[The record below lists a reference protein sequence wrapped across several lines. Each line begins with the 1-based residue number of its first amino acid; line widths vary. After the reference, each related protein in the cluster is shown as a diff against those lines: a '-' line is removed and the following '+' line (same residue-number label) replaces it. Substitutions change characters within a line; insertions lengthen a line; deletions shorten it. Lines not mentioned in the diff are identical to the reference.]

1 MAERRLPRH
10 TRVQMQCSLR
20 QTPRPAHGLCALA
33 LSPRCNWAFEAGKTI
48 CSLGK
53 GGHPSPTA
61 AAPVLPADSTQG
73 TRGRGRGR
81 SGASTPADPQ
91 PPGPEAGKRG
101 DARRSLCRLGPPL
114 ASGGSRREPPP
125 SRALLTAPTRP
136 HTGLAAARPGH
147 KARGCESRR
156 QAGGP
161 SNEGGAGRSARSC
174 CGMGWREGGTP
185 RPHPRGAATRLRRD
199 RTGPDRTRSPAAART
214 CTYARQR
221 GPRCVRRRPAAAPVP
236 ASAVPALGG
245 PPRRPP
251 HHMIRADISQ
261 PGTAPPPAR
270 AAPSGRRRRAWEQV
284 LPRKERLFVTKN
296 AFA

>member
-1 MAERRLPRH
+1 MARPGPATIPGVSASSLKRPHLNMAERRLPRH

-73 TRGRGRGR
+73 TPGRGRGR

-101 DARRSLCRLGPPL
+101 DARRSLRRLGPPL

-199 RTGPDRTRSPAAART
+199 RTGPDPQPGRRPHLHLRSPARPALRPQAP
-214 CTYARQR
+214 
-221 GPRCVRRRPAAAPVP
+221 GRRPGAG
-236 ASAVPALGG
+236 LGG
-245 PPRRPP
+245 PRAGRP
-251 HHMIRADISQ
+251 
-261 PGTAPPPAR
+261 APPPA
-270 AAPSGRRRRAWEQV
+270 APHD
-284 LPRKERLFVTKN
+284 PR
-296 AFA
+296 